1 MLVFVGSHSF
11 AITCVLVM
19 LLVCCITICVCI
31 VVTSIC
37 PVISLFSILSCTLP
51 DSSPRTSPYL
61 VLSFHWGD
69 VLLPRNRPVVA
80 DVNSPWS
87 HMPYWS
93 SRSHPRTSWTTIT
106 WSSVSTPILAVAMC
120 GRCGLV
126 IISFVIGCGFMM
138 FAIIGIAGI
147 AAAIGWCCGGCC
159 AVIIVI
165 LLPMLSVI
173 IGPASCLCPS
183 VAVSTAISSSSAQS
197 HSPWSASSTSPNSMP
212 CIS

>member
-1 MLVFVGSHSF
+1 MPCSPGQYSHIYLSVPYYWYWLSIWVCIFLLYTFIFLFRIMLVFGGSHSF

-51 DSSPRTSPYL
+51 DSSPRTSPYP
-61 VLSFHWGD
+61 VLSFRWGD

-93 SRSHPRTSWTTIT
+93 SRSHPRTS
-106 WSSVSTPILAVAMC
+106 
-120 GRCGLV
+120 
-126 IISFVIGCGFMM
+126 
-138 FAIIGIAGI
+138 
-147 AAAIGWCCGGCC
+147 
-159 AVIIVI
+159 
-165 LLPMLSVI
+165 
-173 IGPASCLCPS
+173 
-183 VAVSTAISSSSAQS
+183 
-197 HSPWSASSTSPNSMP
+197 
-212 CIS
+212 